1 MILMSDP
8 LRIRRTLCAM
18 RPCRR
23 AMSIGETLAK
33 ERRDAGLTV
42 TPVSERNRTNTQR
55 TRMSDANVRM
65 HTDEM

>member
-1 MILMSDP
+1 
-8 LRIRRTLCAM
+8 
-18 RPCRR
+18 
-23 AMSIGETLAK
+23 MSIGETLAK